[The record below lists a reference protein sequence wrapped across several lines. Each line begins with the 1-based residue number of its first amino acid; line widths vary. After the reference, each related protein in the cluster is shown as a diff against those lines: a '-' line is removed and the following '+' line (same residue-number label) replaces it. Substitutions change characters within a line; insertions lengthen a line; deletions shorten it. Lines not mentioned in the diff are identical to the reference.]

1 MGVTEMQLREL
12 LRLAGSEETVVASL
26 RPDVPLLR
34 QGVDSL
40 DFPSFVAV
48 LEERF
53 GLTIP
58 EAEAW
63 ELRTLDDFVAYLNK
77 QAGMA

>member
-1 MGVTEMQLREL
+1 MAVTQEQVREL
-12 LRLAGSEETVVASL
+12 LRLAGVEEAVVASL
-26 RPDVPLLR
+26 RPEAPLLR

-53 GLTIP
+53 GLSIP

-77 QAGMA
+77 